1 MVLWCCYDGAPFW
14 SIGQYLVFGLLLIE
28 RCGGTRTAAKSPP
41 AAQTTSVR
49 QIGLEEKISYPKKAN
64 SLKKRLLKPSLK
76 KLADITDKFRH
87 LPENDLAFIKELD
100 KQFKLYGGRVKI
112 HVENVNQTA
121 NVNKNNKRTIEGDL
135 G

>member
-1 MVLWCCYDGAPFW
+1 M
-14 SIGQYLVFGLLLIE
+14 
-28 RCGGTRTAAKSPP
+28 
-41 AAQTTSVR
+41 
-49 QIGLEEKISYPKKAN
+49 EEKATYPKKAN
-64 SLKKRLLKPSLK
+64 SLKKRLLKPSFK

-87 LPENDLAFIKELD
+87 LPENDLAFVKELD

-121 NVNKNNKRTIEGDL
+121 SNKNNKRTIESDL